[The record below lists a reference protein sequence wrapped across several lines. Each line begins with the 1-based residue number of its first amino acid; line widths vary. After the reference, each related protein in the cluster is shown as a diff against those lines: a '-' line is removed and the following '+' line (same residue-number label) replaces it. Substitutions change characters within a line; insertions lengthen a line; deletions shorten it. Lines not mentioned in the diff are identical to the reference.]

1 MKRLIAF
8 LFLVTSAPWCMG
20 ASENALV
27 DSVYINLSDNASLQ
41 RGARLFVNYC
51 LSCHSAAYMRYR
63 RMAKDLDI
71 SEELLKENL
80 MFAGDKPGDLMKT
93 TMPAGYAKDW
103 FGVVPPDLTLIA
115 RVREPDWIYTYLRSF
130 YLDEGSPSGWNNSL
144 FKNVAMPHVLYG
156 LQGNQRLISKSGED
170 DGKPVFRL
178 EKPGTLTP
186 QEYDDVI
193 RDLTNFLVYL
203 GEPVKL
209 DRYLIGVFVMMFLG
223 GLLVLSYLLKKE
235 FWKVL
240 H

>member
-1 MKRLIAF
+1 MKRLAVF
-8 LFLVTSAPWCMG
+8 LLLVTSAPGSMA
-20 ASENALV
+20 ASENLPL
-27 DSVYINLSDNASLQ
+27 DSVYINLSDKASLQ

-80 MFAGDKPGDLMKT
+80 MFAGDKPGDLMRT
-93 TMPAGYAKDW
+93 TMPADYAKNW

-115 RVREPDWIYTYLRSF
+115 RVRKPDWIFTYLRSF
-130 YLDEGSPSGWNNSL
+130 YLDESSPSGWNNSL
-144 FKNVAMPHVLYG
+144 FENVAMPHVLYG
-156 LQGNQRLISKSGED
+156 LQGNQRLVSKNGAD
-170 DGKPVFRL
+170 NGKPVFTL
-178 EKPGTLTP
+178 EKAGTMAP
-186 QEYDDVI
+186 EEYDNAV

-209 DRYLIGVFVMMFLG
+209 DRYLLGVFVMLFLG

-235 FWKVL
+235 YWKDL